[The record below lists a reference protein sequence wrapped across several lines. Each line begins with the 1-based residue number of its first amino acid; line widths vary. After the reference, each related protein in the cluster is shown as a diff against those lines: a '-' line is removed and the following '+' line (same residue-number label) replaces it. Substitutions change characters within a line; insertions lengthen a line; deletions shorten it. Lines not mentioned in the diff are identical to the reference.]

1 MSNHTNLTLQF
12 KKQYNGFSFEIDCI
26 LKEKVTAFLG
36 ASGSGKTTLL
46 NCISGILSPDQ
57 GEIVFHDR
65 KLYSSKHKINL
76 PPEKRRIGYVFQ
88 EGHLFP
94 HINIAGNIRYGQSR
108 RKQKHQTDV
117 SEIIDIL
124 EIEDLLKRYPK
135 QLSGGQRQ
143 RVAIARSIAMEPSL
157 LLMDEPLASLDSVL
171 KNRIIP
177 YLHHIKERFDI
188 QILYV
193 THTISEAMA
202 LADEAYVLS
211 DGKITA
217 SGEPYQLLTSPSAMP
232 IANMTGVENI
242 FTLPVSKVDKEKGI
256 TELEIGKQTLKI
268 PYIDR
273 KTGESIPI
281 GIRAEDIIISLE
293 PNLPISARNSLKGCI
308 DKIEKIGDKTILS
321 IIVEGFHLS
330 VKITHSAKEQL
341 NLSQNTD
348 VYCVIKA
355 NAVNLL
361 LQDSL
366 DLSVSVPTDYQPYS

>member
-1 MSNHTNLTLQF
+1 MSNNNNLTLQF
-12 KKQYNGFSFEIDCI
+12 RKKFNGFSLDIDCI

-46 NCISGILSPDQ
+46 NCISGIVSPDQ
-57 GEIVFHDR
+57 GEIVFKDR
-65 KLYSSKHKINL
+65 IFFSSNLRINL
-76 PPEKRRIGYVFQ
+76 PPEQRRIGYVFQ

-94 HINIAGNIRYGQSR
+94 HINIAANIRYGQSR
-108 RKQKHQTDV
+108 RKRKQHENV
-117 SEIIDIL
+117 SEIIEIL

-143 RVAIARSIAMEPSL
+143 RVAIARSLAMEPTI
-157 LLMDEPLASLDSVL
+157 LLMDEPLASLDSGL

-177 YLHHIKERFDI
+177 YLYEIRERFEMP
-188 QILYV
+188 ILYV

-217 SGEPYQLLTSPSAMP
+217 KGQPHQLLTSPSALP
-232 IANMTGVENI
+232 IANMTGVENV
-242 FTLPVSKVDKEKGI
+242 FSLSVSKSDKDKGI

-273 KTGESIPI
+273 NIGESVPV
-281 GIRAEDIIISLE
+281 GIRAEDIMVSLE
-293 PNLPISARNSLKGCI
+293 PNLPISARNSLKGSI
-308 DKIEKIGDKTILS
+308 DEIEIVGDMIILF

-330 VKITHSAKEQL
+330 VKITHSAREQL
-341 NLSQNTD
+341 DLRQNTE

-355 NAVNLL
+355 NAINLL
-361 LQDSL
+361 WQNSL
-366 DLSVSVPTDYQPYS
+366 DISESVPTNHQPDH